1 MPLALFC
8 SAFAV
13 VQVSSRCPC
22 WSFLCALVGWVRRL
36 GDGAAVRRVGK
47 NDGAAGAD
55 GHGKPWPVPDR
66 QPGNAPCA
74 IRPVIP
80 CPPEQGGRGPSG
92 CKQGFPV
99 LCDPCPG
106 GPEVRPLRFGRAG
119 VRGAGLVRGVHVAG
133 RLQVLRGDGR
143 RLPIRAGGLHGL
155 PLLPWLAGHAVESA
169 AGAVDELPPFAQGAG
184 LQERQAFRLARCRPG
199 SGWSSW
205 PG

>member
-1 MPLALFC
+1 MWSSATLPLVA
-8 SAFAV
+8 
-13 VQVSSRCPC
+13 
-22 WSFLCALVGWVRRL
+22 GVRRL
-36 GDGAAVRRVGK
+36 GDGAPVRRVGE
-47 NDGAAGAD
+47 NDCAAGAE

-66 QPGNAPCA
+66 QPGNAPGA
-74 IRPVIP
+74 IGPAIP

-92 CKQGFPV
+92 CKQRFPV
-99 LCDPCPG
+99 LFDPCPG
-106 GPEVRPLRFGRAG
+106 GPKVCPLPFGRFG
-119 VRGAGLVRGVHVAG
+119 VRGVFLVRYLKVSG
-133 RLQVLRGDGR
+133 RLQILWGGGRG
-143 RLPIRAGGLHGL
+143 LPIRAGGLHGL